1 MRAKPNATTAMKL
14 SLSKEYGTPLPF
26 IDHLGI
32 ERVDDGDGRALLA
45 LAVKP
50 EFRNSWK
57 AAHGGVIMTLLDSA
71 MSLAARMHLQGA
83 PGGVLTIAMNTKF
96 ISPGMGDRLTAEGK
110 VIGGGRSTLFC
121 EAEVRDEA
129 GKLVAKAMGTLQP
142 VRRKDA

>member
-1 MRAKPNATTAMKL
+1 MKL

-32 ERVDDGDGRALLA
+32 ERLDNSAGRALLT
-45 LAVKP
+45 LKLKP
-50 EFRNSWK
+50 EHRNSWQ

-83 PGGVLTIAMNTKF
+83 PGGILTMEMNAKF
-96 ISPGMGDRLTAEGK
+96 ISPAMGGRLDAEGR
-110 VIGGGRSTLFC
+110 VIGGKSTLFC

-129 GKLVAKAMGTLQP
+129 GRLVAKGMGTLKTA
-142 VRRKDA
+142 RKKAA

>member
-1 MRAKPNATTAMKL
+1 MKL

-32 ERVDDGDGRALLA
+32 ERVQSDEGRALLA
-45 LAVKP
+45 LEIKP
-50 EFRNSWK
+50 AFRNSWK
-57 AAHGGVIMTLLDSA
+57 AAHGGVIMTMLDSA

-83 PGGVLTIAMNTKF
+83 PGGILTIEMNVKF
-96 ISPGMGDRLTAEGK
+96 ISPGIGGRLTAEGK

-129 GKLVAKAMGTLQP
+129 GNLVAKGMGTLKA
-142 VRRKDA
+142 VRKKDA